1 MGEARFSL
9 EGKKALVTGASR
21 GIGKAIALT
30 LADAGADV
38 AMCGRN
44 VEPLEEVAKEI
55 ESKGRKSLVI
65 QCHVGKSDQVKELV
79 SKIREEWEFLDVLV
93 NNAATN
99 PIFGPTL
106 MSEEWALDKIMAT
119 NLKGPYLLCME
130 FGKQML
136 KKEKGA
142 IVNVASTAGIT
153 PAMGLG
159 LYSVSKAALIM
170 LSKVLASE
178 WGSAGV
184 RVNAVCPGVV
194 KTKFSK
200 AIWSNDDFLQEV
212 TKTTPMK
219 RIAESDEIADAV
231 LFFASD
237 ASRFIT
243 GQTLII
249 DGGQRM

>member
-1 MGEARFSL
+1 MGESRL
-9 EGKKALVTGASR
+9 RLDGKKAVVTGASR

-30 LADAGADV
+30 LAAAGADV
-38 AMCGRN
+38 AICGRKIEDLKP
-44 VEPLEEVAKEI
+44 VEEEI
-55 ESKGRKSLVI
+55 KGIGREAISFS
-65 QCHVGKSDQVKELV
+65 CHVGKTEQVNDFAKQVLDKWGFV
-79 SKIREEWEFLDVLV
+79 DVLV

-106 MSEEWALDKIMAT
+106 MSNEDAFDKILAT
-119 NLKGPYLLCME
+119 NLKGPYNLCMQ
-130 FGKQML
+130 FGKLML
-136 KKEKGA
+136 KAQKGS

-170 LSKVLASE
+170 MTKVFASE
-178 WGSAGV
+178 WGSAGI

-200 AIWSNDDFLQEV
+200 AIWSSDVILKEV
-212 TKTTPMK
+212 TKTTPMG
-219 RIAESDEIADAV
+219 RIAESEEVADAV

-237 ASRFIT
+237 ASGFIT
-243 GQTLII
+243 GQTIVV